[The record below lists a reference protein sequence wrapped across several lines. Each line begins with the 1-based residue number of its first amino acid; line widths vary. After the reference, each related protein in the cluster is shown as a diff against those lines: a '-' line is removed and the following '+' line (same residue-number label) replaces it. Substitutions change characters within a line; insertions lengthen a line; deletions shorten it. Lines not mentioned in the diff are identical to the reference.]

1 MKASAAQVSVSTVPD
16 IQCVDLLVDHVIL
29 KSTVLASL
37 LTAQK
42 IVTSQMDLHVMI
54 ARPTAT
60 QESAR
65 HMMHSAKNIS

>member
-1 MKASAAQVSVSTVPD
+1 MKASAAQVSVSSVPD
-16 IQCVDLLVDHVIL
+16 IQCVDLLMDHVIL

-42 IVTSQMDLHVMI
+42 IVTIRMDLHVTMT
-54 ARPTAT
+54 RPIAT